1 MIQIKFCFRK
11 AFPCFNF
18 LVTNEKNTKLNCAK
32 VFPRQIHPCFLYGKI
47 DVRVGLGK
55 HFFRTFVTLKPVF
68 MHPRQLFLQHLAPTS
83 PNPLMLEIDRAEGM
97 YLYDPAGKP
106 YLDLIAG
113 ISVSNLGHRH
123 PRVLTAIQGQL
134 DRYMH
139 TLVYGEYVL
148 DPQVQLARLLAEQLP
163 APLES
168 VYFVNS
174 GTEAT
179 EGAMKLAK
187 RYTGRAE
194 IIACKRAYHGS
205 TQGAASLMW
214 PKDFTQ
220 AYHPLLPGIRHIE
233 FNCAWCLEQITENT
247 AAVIV
252 ETVQAEWGVRKPMGN
267 YLQKL
272 RERCTAVDAL
282 LILDEIQV
290 GFGRTGSLFA
300 FEQYGIVPDVLLLA
314 KAMGGGMPMG
324 AFIASREIMK
334 VLSENPILGHITTF
348 GGHPVCC
355 AAALANLQ
363 TLLDTPYIAEVKAK
377 EALFHRL
384 LQHPKILEIRSAG
397 LLMAV
402 DLGSFDSVM
411 KVIHYCLEQG
421 LISDWFLF
429 NTESMRIAPPLIIS
443 EQEIEWACGVILA
456 GLDAL

>member
-1 MIQIKFCFRK
+1 
-11 AFPCFNF
+11 
-18 LVTNEKNTKLNCAK
+18 
-32 VFPRQIHPCFLYGKI
+32 
-47 DVRVGLGK
+47 
-55 HFFRTFVTLKPVF
+55 
-68 MHPRQLFLQHLAPTS
+68 MHTRQLFLQHLAPTS
-83 PNPLMLEIDRAEGM
+83 PSPLMLEIDRAEGM
-97 YLYDPAGKP
+97 YLYDPQGKA

-123 PRVLTAIQGQL
+123 PRVLAAIHQQL
-134 DRYMH
+134 DRYLH

-148 DPQVQLARLLAEQLP
+148 DPQVQLAKLLADCLP

-174 GTEAT
+174 GAEAT

-187 RYTGRAE
+187 RYTNRAE

-233 FNCAWCLEQITENT
+233 FNCENCLQKITTDT

-252 ETVQAEWGVRKPMGN
+252 ETVQAEWGVRKPQGD

-272 RERCTAVDAL
+272 RARCNEVGAL

-290 GFGRTGSLFA
+290 GFGRTGTLFA

-314 KAMGGGMPMG
+314 KGMGGGMPIG
-324 AFIASREIMK
+324 AFVASREVMQ
-334 VLSENPILGHITTF
+334 VLSHDPILGHITTF

-363 TLLDTPYIAEVKAK
+363 TLLDTPYIREVKAK
-377 EALFHRL
+377 EALFHEL
-384 LQHPKILEIRSAG
+384 LQHANIVEVRSAG

-402 DLGSFDSVM
+402 DLGSFDRVM
-411 KVIHYCLEQG
+411 RSIKYCLEGG

-429 NTESMRIAPPLIIS
+429 NTESVRIAPPLIIS
-443 EQEIEWACGVILA
+443 EEEIRWACGVILESLNA
-456 GLDAL
+456 